1 MVWYACVCVC
11 DSAVHMCVLVRNRG
25 APQRT
30 KKQQSS
36 NQKCVCV
43 CVYNY
48 HQSYFIC
55 YTTKRAR
62 SAPHKPSA
70 HNQITSRGVRRTPN
84 WSSPQPLEY
93 TQIVRR
99 LRLTRTH
106 THLQKPTTKGTRPAC
121 ISRPTEVRVCACWLL
136 RVCVCMNVY
145 LVCLHVECVCVRVS
159 SPSGATPKVP
169 PRTPSP

>member
-36 NQKCVCV
+36 NQKCV

-136 RVCVCMNVY
+136 
-145 LVCLHVECVCVRVS
+145 CVCV
-159 SPSGATPKVP
+159 
-169 PRTPSP
+169 